1 MRLNFENSYFMN
13 KNSVIGII
21 LIVVIF
27 IGWFYWITP
36 SKEERERIQH
46 RQDSIAQANRARE
59 LEEKQRFNAAEQE
72 MQTAVYQSDSNVE
85 TDAQLQ
91 DIYGAFS
98 TVVKG
103 EEQIFTIEND
113 VLKMTLSSKGAYVKT
128 VELKGYKTWDGD
140 SLIGFDANTSKF
152 NIAFSSINGNGNSI
166 PSNTRD
172 FYFTPYING
181 QIYEGDN
188 TIVVEDNPLIFS
200 FRANIAD
207 GNGELNPEK
216 YIEFA
221 YTVSKD
227 EYMVDFD
234 VKTVNM
240 KNVIKSNT
248 EFVTIDWYADIL
260 KQEKAVDRYNGS
272 NVYYKFMNDDVE
284 SLSGNRG
291 GEKDGEEILNSNLK
305 WRSFKQRFFSYS
317 LISKDHFN
325 SAMLGMKTDFRKN
338 NPRYLK
344 SMYASI
350 EVPFKG
356 YEETNVIPM
365 QYYFGP
371 NSLKIMDKY
380 DIGLDKQ
387 IPLGGKLVGWINR
400 YIVVNVFDWL
410 GSYGW
415 NYGIVILVLTI
426 IIKLC
431 LMPFA
436 YKSYQS
442 TAKMRVLKPEIEE
455 INAKYPKEEDNMKK
469 QQAIMDLYKKAGAS
483 PTSGC
488 LPMLLQLPIL
498 WAVFRFF
505 PSSIELRQQP
515 FLWADDLS
523 TYDSVLDLSFNIPF
537 YGDHVSLFTLLMTV
551 TTILYTYINNKQMAA
566 TNQQG
571 MKGMKVMMYIMPIM
585 FLGLFN
591 SYSAGLSYYYMLVN
605 IITFI
610 QMYLF
615 RVFTDEEKLRKKI
628 ELAKQKPVKKSRFQK
643 RLEEM
648 QKQQQQMQ
656 RRK

>member
-1 MRLNFENSYFMN
+1 MN
-13 KNSVIGII
+13 KNSIIGII
-21 LIVVIF
+21 LI
-27 IGWFYWITP
+27 IGILVGWTIWVTP
-36 SKEERERIQH
+36 SKEEIARQREI
-46 RQDSIAQANRARE
+46 QDSIYQVNRARYI
-59 LEEKQRFNAAEQE
+59 QDSIRFVEAQNAAEQQLMAQPE
-72 MQTAVYQSDSNVE
+72 NGVASDAVMRDKYGVFATTA
-85 TDAQLQ
+85 T
-91 DIYGAFS
+91 
-98 TVVKG
+98 G
-103 EEQIFTIEND
+103 EEKLYTIEND
-113 VLKMTLSSKGAYVKT
+113 VLKMTLTTKGAFVKT
-128 VELKGYKTWDGD
+128 VELKDYKTWD
-140 SLIGFDANTSKF
+140 SLPLVGFDENTSKF
-152 NIAFSSINGNGNSI
+152 NLSFFASNRNINTI
-166 PSNTRD
+166 D
-172 FYFTPYING
+172 LFFTPYLNNY
-181 QIYEGDN
+181 QYDGDEN
-188 TIVVEDNPLIFS
+188 IVVGEKPLVFS
-200 FRANIAD
+200 MRAYSD
-207 GNGELNPEK
+207 DLTDVLNPNQ
-216 YIEFA
+216 YIEFT
-221 YTVSKD
+221 YTITKD
-227 EYMVDFD
+227 EYMIDFD

-240 KNVIKSNT
+240 KNIIASNT
-248 EFVTIDWYADIL
+248 NFVTIDWYVDLL

-272 NVYYKFMNDDVE
+272 NVYYKFLSDDVE
-284 SLSGNRG
+284 SLSGDRG
-291 GEKDGEEILNSNLK
+291 GEKDGEKDLRANLK
-305 WRSFKQRFFSYS
+305 WLSFKQRFFSYS
-317 LISKDHFN
+317 LIAKDNFN
-325 SAMLGMKTDFRKN
+325 SAVVGLKTDVRSK

-344 SMYASI
+344 TMYATI
-350 EVPFKG
+350 DVPFDAFQDNN
-356 YEETNVIPM
+356 TMAM

-442 TAKMRVLKPEIEE
+442 TAKMRVLKPEIDE
-455 INAKYPKEEDNMKK
+455 INAKFPNEADNMKK
-469 QQAIMDLYKKAGAS
+469 QQAVMDLYKKAGAS

-523 TYDSVLDLSFNIPF
+523 TYDSILDLGFNIPF

-571 MKGMKVMMYIMPIM
+571 MKGMKVMMYLMPIM

-615 RVFTDEEKLRKKI
+615 RVFTDEDKLRKKI

-648 QKQQQQMQ
+648 QKQQQQAQ
-656 RRK
+656 RKR

>member
-1 MRLNFENSYFMN
+1 MN

-21 LIVVIF
+21 LIIGIF
-27 IGWFYWITP
+27 VGWFIWMTP
-36 SKEERERIQH
+36 SKEEIERQQH
-46 RQDSIAQANRARE
+46 IQDSIANVNRQRAFEEQKRIMEEAETAAQA
-59 LEEKQRFNAAEQE
+59 
-72 MQTAVYQSDSNVE
+72 AVYQADDTEITDS
-85 TDAQLQ
+85 QLR
-91 DIYGAFS
+91 DRYGVFTSVAR
-98 TVVKG
+98 G
-103 EEQIFTIEND
+103 EEQVFTVEND
-113 VLKMTLSSKGAYVKT
+113 VLKMTMSSKGAYVKT
-128 VELKGYKTWDGD
+128 VELKDYKTWD
-140 SLIGFDANTSKF
+140 SLPLIGFDENTTQFNISFFAANRAINTS
-152 NIAFSSINGNGNSI
+152 
-166 PSNTRD
+166 D
-172 FYFTPYING
+172 LYFTPYVNG
-181 QIYEGDN
+181 QAYEGDN
-188 TIVVEDNPLIFS
+188 SIVVGDNPLTIS
-200 FRANIAD
+200 FRANVD
-207 GNGELNPEK
+207 DNVGVLNPDE
-216 YIEFA
+216 YIEFE
-221 YTVSKD
+221 YIVPKD
-227 EYMVDFD
+227 EYMVDFV

-240 KNVIKSNT
+240 RNVIASNT
-248 EFVTIDWYADIL
+248 NFITIDWYADIL

-272 NVYYKFMNDDVE
+272 NVYYKFVNDDVE

-291 GEKDGEEILNSNLK
+291 GEKDGEQALNSNLK
-305 WRSFKQRFFSYS
+305 WISFKQRFFSYS
-317 LISKDHFN
+317 LIAKENFN
-325 SAMLGMKTDFRKN
+325 SGSIGMKADYKKS

-344 SMYASI
+344 TMYASV
-350 EVPFKG
+350 EVPFQG
-356 YEETNVIPM
+356 FEPTNVMPM
-365 QYYFGP
+365 QFYFGP
-371 NSLKIMDKY
+371 NSLKVMDRY

-442 TAKMRVLKPEIEE
+442 TAKMRVLKPEIDE
-455 INAKYPKEEDNMKK
+455 INAKFPDEKDNMKK
-469 QQAIMDLYKKAGAS
+469 QQAVMDLYKKAGAS

-523 TYDSVLDLSFNIPF
+523 TYDSILDLGFTIPF

-571 MKGMKVMMYIMPIM
+571 MKGMKVMMYLMPIM

-591 SYSAGLSYYYMLVN
+591 NYAAGLSYYYMLVN

-615 RVFTDEEKLRKKI
+615 RVFTDEDKLRKKI
-628 ELAKQKPVKKSRFQK
+628 ELAKQRPVKKSAFQK

-648 QKQQQQMQ
+648 QKQQQQAQ
-656 RRK
+656 RKR

>member
-1 MRLNFENSYFMN
+1 MN

-21 LIVVIF
+21 LI
-27 IGWFYWITP
+27 IGILVGWSIWMTP
-36 SKEERERIQH
+36 SKEEIARQREY
-46 RQDSIAQANRARE
+46 QDSIYRANRERYIKDSIRFVEA
-59 LEEKQRFNAAEQE
+59 QRAAEQQE
-72 MQTAVYQSDSNVE
+72 V
-85 TDAQLQ
+85 AQLGNNEMS
-91 DIYGAFS
+91 DAVMRDKYGVFA
-98 TVVKG
+98 TTATG
-103 EEQIFTIEND
+103 EEHIYTIEND
-113 VLKMTLSSKGAYVKT
+113 VMKMTLTSKGAFVKT
-128 VELKGYKTWDGD
+128 VELKDYKTWD
-140 SLIGFDANTSKF
+140 SLALISFDENTTKF
-152 NIAFSSINGNGNSI
+152 NLSFFASNRNINTI
-166 PSNTRD
+166 D
-172 FYFTPYING
+172 LYFTPYLNN
-181 QIYEGDN
+181 YPYDGDEN
-188 TIVVEDNPLIFS
+188 IVVKDQPVSLT
-200 FRANIAD
+200 FRAFAD
-207 GNGELNPEK
+207 DLTDQLNQNQ
-216 YIEFA
+216 YIEFT

-240 KNVIKSNT
+240 KNLIASNT
-248 EFVTIDWYADIL
+248 NFVTIDWYVDLL

-272 NVYYKFMNDDVE
+272 NVYYKFISDDVE
-284 SLSGNRG
+284 SISGNRG
-291 GEKDGEEILNSNLK
+291 GEKDGEKDLRANLK
-305 WRSFKQRFFSYS
+305 WLSFKQRFFSYA
-317 LISKDHFN
+317 LIAKENFS
-325 SAMLGMKTDFRKN
+325 SAVIGMKTEMRQQ

-344 SMYASI
+344 TMYATVD
-350 EVPFKG
+350 VPFDAFQ
-356 YEETNVIPM
+356 ETNDMPM
-365 QYYFGP
+365 QFYFGP
-371 NSLKIMDKY
+371 NSLKIMDRY
-380 DIGLDKQ
+380 DLDLDKQ

-400 YIVVNVFDWL
+400 YIVVNVFNWL

-415 NYGIVILVLTI
+415 NYGIVILVLTV
-426 IIKLC
+426 IIKLA

-442 TAKMRVLKPEIEE
+442 TAKMRVLKPEIDE
-455 INAKYPKEEDNMKK
+455 INAKYPDERDNMKK

-483 PTSGC
+483 PTAGC

-498 WAVFRFF
+498 WAIFRFF

-523 TYDSVLDLSFNIPF
+523 TYDSILDLGFNIPF

-605 IITFI
+605 IITFL

-615 RVFTDEEKLRKKI
+615 RVFLDDEKLRKKI
-628 ELAKQKPVKKSRFQK
+628 EMAKQKPVKKSGFQK
-643 RLEEM
+643 RLEEL

>member
-1 MRLNFENSYFMN
+1 MN

-21 LIVVIF
+21 LIIGIF
-27 IGWFYWITP
+27 VGWFIWMTP
-36 SKEERERIQH
+36 SKEEIERQQH
-46 RQDSIAQANRARE
+46 IQDSIANVNRQRAFEEQQRIMEEAEAAQA
-59 LEEKQRFNAAEQE
+59 
-72 MQTAVYQSDSNVE
+72 AVYQADNTEITDS
-85 TDAQLQ
+85 QLR
-91 DIYGAFS
+91 DRYGVFTSVAR
-98 TVVKG
+98 G
-103 EEQIFTIEND
+103 EEQVFTVEND
-113 VLKMTLSSKGAYVKT
+113 VLKMTMSSKGAYVKT
-128 VELKGYKTWDGD
+128 VELKDYKTWD
-140 SLIGFDANTSKF
+140 SLPLIGFDENTTQFNMSFFAANRAINTSEL
-152 NIAFSSINGNGNSI
+152 
-166 PSNTRD
+166 
-172 FYFTPYING
+172 YFTPYVNG
-181 QIYEGDN
+181 QVYEGEN
-188 TIVVEDNPLIFS
+188 AIVVDDNPLTIS
-200 FRANIAD
+200 FRANVD
-207 GNGELNPEK
+207 DNVGVLNPDE
-216 YIEFA
+216 YIEFE
-221 YTVSKD
+221 YIVPKD
-227 EYMVDFD
+227 EYMVDFV

-240 KNVIKSNT
+240 RNVIASNT
-248 EFVTIDWYADIL
+248 NFITIDWNADIL
-260 KQEKAVDRYNGS
+260 QQEKAVDRYNGS
-272 NVYYKFMNDDVE
+272 NVYYKFLNDDVE

-291 GEKDGEEILNSNLK
+291 GEKDGEKALNSNLK
-305 WRSFKQRFFSYS
+305 WISFKQRFFSYS
-317 LISKDHFN
+317 LIAKENFN
-325 SAMLGMKTDFRKN
+325 SGVIGMKADYKKS

-344 SMYASI
+344 TMYTNV
-350 EVPFKG
+350 EVPFQG
-356 YEETNVIPM
+356 FEPTNVMPM
-365 QYYFGP
+365 QFYFGP
-371 NSLKIMDKY
+371 NSLKVMDKY

-442 TAKMRVLKPEIEE
+442 TAKMRVLKPEIDE
-455 INAKYPKEEDNMKK
+455 INAKFPDEKDNMKK
-469 QQAIMDLYKKAGAS
+469 QQAVMDLYKRAGAS

-488 LPMLLQLPIL
+488 LPTLLQLPIL

-523 TYDSVLDLSFNIPF
+523 TYDSILDLGFTIPF

-551 TTILYTYINNKQMAA
+551 TTIIYTYINNKQMAA

-571 MKGMKVMMYIMPIM
+571 MKGMKVMLYIMPIM

-605 IITFI
+605 VITFI

-615 RVFTDEEKLRKKI
+615 RVFTDEDKLRKKI
-628 ELAKQKPVKKSRFQK
+628 ELAKQRPVKKSAFQK

-648 QKQQQQMQ
+648 QKQQQQAQ
-656 RRK
+656 RRR

>member
-1 MRLNFENSYFMN
+1 MN

-21 LIVVIF
+21 LIIGIF
-27 IGWFYWITP
+27 VGWFIWMTP
-36 SKEERERIQH
+36 SKEEIERQQH
-46 RQDSIAQANRARE
+46 IQDSIANVNRQRA
-59 LEEKQRFNAAEQE
+59 LEEQQRIMQEAEAAQA
-72 MQTAVYQSDSNVE
+72 AVYQTDDTEMSDS
-85 TDAQLQ
+85 QLR
-91 DIYGAFS
+91 DRYGVFAS
-98 TVVKG
+98 VATG
-103 EEQIFTIEND
+103 EEQVFTVEND
-113 VLKMTLSSKGAYVKT
+113 VLKMTMSSKGAYVKT
-128 VELKGYKTWDGD
+128 VELKDYKTWD
-140 SLIGFDANTSKF
+140 SLPLIGFDENTTQFNMTFFAANRAINTS
-152 NIAFSSINGNGNSI
+152 
-166 PSNTRD
+166 D
-172 FYFTPYING
+172 LYFTPYVNG
-181 QIYEGDN
+181 QVYEGEN
-188 TIVVEDNPLIFS
+188 AIVVGDNPLTIS
-200 FRANIAD
+200 FRANVD
-207 GNGELNPEK
+207 DNVGVLNPDE
-216 YIEFA
+216 YIEFE
-221 YTVSKD
+221 YIVPKD
-227 EYMVDFD
+227 EYMVDFV

-240 KNVIKSNT
+240 RNVIASNT
-248 EFVTIDWYADIL
+248 NFITIDWYADIL
-260 KQEKAVDRYNGS
+260 QQEKAVDRYNGS
-272 NVYYKFMNDDVE
+272 NVYYKFVNDDVE
-284 SLSGNRG
+284 SLSGDRG
-291 GEKDGEEILNSNLK
+291 GEKDGEQALNSNLK
-305 WRSFKQRFFSYS
+305 WISFKQRFFSYS
-317 LISKDHFN
+317 LIAKENFN
-325 SAMLGMKTDFRKN
+325 SGSIGMKADYRKS

-344 SMYASI
+344 TMYASV
-350 EVPFKG
+350 EVPFQG
-356 YEETNVIPM
+356 FEPTNVMPM
-365 QYYFGP
+365 QFYFGP
-371 NSLKIMDKY
+371 NSLKVMDRY

-442 TAKMRVLKPEIEE
+442 TAKMRVLKPEIDE
-455 INAKYPKEEDNMKK
+455 INAKFPDEKDNMKK
-469 QQAIMDLYKKAGAS
+469 QQAVMDLYKKAGAS

-523 TYDSVLDLSFNIPF
+523 TYDSILDLGFTIPF

-615 RVFTDEEKLRKKI
+615 RVFTDEDKLRKKI
-628 ELAKQKPVKKSRFQK
+628 ELAKQRPVKKSAFQK
-643 RLEEM
+643 RLEEL
-648 QKQQQQMQ
+648 QKQQQQTQ
-656 RRK
+656 RKR

>member
-1 MRLNFENSYFMN
+1 MFEKIFFMN
-13 KNSVIGII
+13 KNSIIGIVLIIGI
-21 LIVVIF
+21 LV
-27 IGWFYWITP
+27 GWSIWVTP
-36 SKEERERIQH
+36 SKEEIARQREI
-46 RQDSIAQANRARE
+46 QDSIYQANRARYIADSI
-59 LEEKQRFNAAEQE
+59 RFMEAQKAAEQQLSTQSE
-72 MQTAVYQSDSNVE
+72 TNVASDAVMRDKYGVFTTTA
-85 TDAQLQ
+85 
-91 DIYGAFS
+91 
-98 TVVKG
+98 KG
-103 EEQIFTIEND
+103 EEQLCTIEND
-113 VLKMTLSSKGAYVKT
+113 VLKMTLTTKGAYVKT
-128 VELKGYKTWDGD
+128 VELKDYKTWD
-140 SLIGFDANTSKF
+140 SLPLIGFDENTSKF
-152 NIAFSSINGNGNSI
+152 NLSFFA
-166 PSNTRD
+166 SNRNVNTID
-172 FYFTPYING
+172 LFFTPYLNN
-181 QIYEGDN
+181 YPYDGDGK
-188 TIVVEDNPLIFS
+188 IVVGEKPVVLS
-200 FRANIAD
+200 FRAYSD
-207 GNGELNPEK
+207 DLTDVLNPNQ
-216 YIEFA
+216 YIEFT
-221 YTVSKD
+221 YTITKD

-240 KNVIKSNT
+240 KNIIASNT
-248 EFVTIDWYADIL
+248 NFITIDWYVDLL

-272 NVYYKFMNDDVE
+272 NVYYKFLSDDVE
-284 SLSGNRG
+284 SLSGDRG
-291 GEKDGEEILNSNLK
+291 GEKDGEKDLRANLK
-305 WRSFKQRFFSYS
+305 WLSFKQRFFSYS
-317 LISKDHFN
+317 LIAKDYFN
-325 SAMLGMKTDFRKN
+325 SAIVGLKTDVRST

-344 SMYASI
+344 TMYAAVD
-350 EVPFKG
+350 VPFDAFQ
-356 YEETNVIPM
+356 ENNTLAM
-365 QYYFGP
+365 QFYFGP

-380 DIGLDKQ
+380 DLDLDKQ

-426 IIKLC
+426 IIKLA

-442 TAKMRVLKPEIEE
+442 TAKMRVLKPEIDE
-455 INAKYPKEEDNMKK
+455 INAKYPDEKDNMKK
-469 QQAIMDLYKKAGAS
+469 QQAVMDLYKKAGAS

-523 TYDSVLDLSFNIPF
+523 TYDSILDLGFNIPF

-615 RVFTDEEKLRKKI
+615 RVFTDEDKLRKKI
-628 ELAKQKPVKKSRFQK
+628 ELAKQRPVKKSRFQK

-648 QKQQQQMQ
+648 QKQQQQAQ
-656 RRK
+656 RKR

>member
-1 MRLNFENSYFMN
+1 MN

-21 LIVVIF
+21 LIIGIF
-27 IGWFYWITP
+27 VGWFIWMTP
-36 SKEERERIQH
+36 SKEEIERQQH
-46 RQDSIAQANRARE
+46 IQDSIANVNRQRAFEEQKRIMEEAEAAAQA
-59 LEEKQRFNAAEQE
+59 
-72 MQTAVYQSDSNVE
+72 AVYQADDTEITDS
-85 TDAQLQ
+85 QLR
-91 DIYGAFS
+91 DRYGVFTSVAR
-98 TVVKG
+98 G
-103 EEQIFTIEND
+103 EEQVFTVEND
-113 VLKMTLSSKGAYVKT
+113 VLKMTMSSKGAYVKT
-128 VELKGYKTWDGD
+128 VELKDYKTWD
-140 SLIGFDANTSKF
+140 SLPLIGFDENTTQFNMSFFAANRAINTS
-152 NIAFSSINGNGNSI
+152 
-166 PSNTRD
+166 D
-172 FYFTPYING
+172 LYFTPYVNG
-181 QIYEGDN
+181 QAYEGDN
-188 TIVVEDNPLIFS
+188 AIVVGDNPLTIS
-200 FRANIAD
+200 FRANVD
-207 GNGELNPEK
+207 DNVGVLNPDE
-216 YIEFA
+216 YIEFE
-221 YTVSKD
+221 YIVPKD
-227 EYMVDFD
+227 EYMVDFV

-240 KNVIKSNT
+240 RNVIASNT
-248 EFVTIDWYADIL
+248 NFITIDWCADIL

-272 NVYYKFMNDDVE
+272 NVYYKFVNDDVE

-291 GEKDGEEILNSNLK
+291 GEKDGEQALNSNLK
-305 WRSFKQRFFSYS
+305 WISFKQRFFSYS
-317 LISKDHFN
+317 LIAKENFN
-325 SAMLGMKTDFRKN
+325 SGSIGMKADYKKS

-344 SMYASI
+344 TMYASV
-350 EVPFKG
+350 EVPFQG
-356 YEETNVIPM
+356 FEPTNVMPM
-365 QYYFGP
+365 QFYFGP
-371 NSLKIMDKY
+371 NSLKVMDKY

-442 TAKMRVLKPEIEE
+442 TAKMRVLKPEIDE
-455 INAKYPKEEDNMKK
+455 INAKFPDEKDNMKK
-469 QQAIMDLYKKAGAS
+469 QQAVMDLYKKAGAS

-523 TYDSVLDLSFNIPF
+523 TYDSILDLGFTIPF

-571 MKGMKVMMYIMPIM
+571 MKGMKVMMYLMPIM

-591 SYSAGLSYYYMLVN
+591 DYAAGLSYYYMLVN

-615 RVFTDEEKLRKKI
+615 RVFTDEDKLRKKI
-628 ELAKQKPVKKSRFQK
+628 ELAKQRPVKKSAFQK

-648 QKQQQQMQ
+648 QKQQQQAQ
-656 RRK
+656 RRR

>member
-1 MRLNFENSYFMN
+1 MFENFFFMN
-13 KNSVIGII
+13 KNSIIGIVLIIGI
-21 LIVVIF
+21 LV
-27 IGWFYWITP
+27 GWSIWVTP
-36 SKEERERIQH
+36 SKEEIARQREI
-46 RQDSIAQANRARE
+46 QDSIYQANRARYIADSILFME
-59 LEEKQRFNAAEQE
+59 AQKAAEQQLSTQSE
-72 MQTAVYQSDSNVE
+72 TNVASDAVMRDKYGVFTTTA
-85 TDAQLQ
+85 
-91 DIYGAFS
+91 
-98 TVVKG
+98 KG
-103 EEQIFTIEND
+103 EEQLYTIEND
-113 VLKMTLSSKGAYVKT
+113 VLKMTLTTKGAYVKT
-128 VELKGYKTWDGD
+128 VELKDYKTWD
-140 SLIGFDANTSKF
+140 SLPLIGFDENTSKF
-152 NIAFSSINGNGNSI
+152 NLSFFA
-166 PSNTRD
+166 SNRNVNTID
-172 FYFTPYING
+172 LFFTPYLNN
-181 QIYEGDN
+181 YPYDGDGK
-188 TIVVEDNPLIFS
+188 IVVGEKPVVLS
-200 FRANIAD
+200 FRAYSD
-207 GNGELNPEK
+207 DLTDVLNPNQ
-216 YIEFA
+216 YIEFT
-221 YTVSKD
+221 YTITKD

-240 KNVIKSNT
+240 KNIIASNT
-248 EFVTIDWYADIL
+248 NFITIDWYVDLL

-272 NVYYKFMNDDVE
+272 NVYYKFLSDDVE
-284 SLSGNRG
+284 SLSGDRG
-291 GEKDGEEILNSNLK
+291 GEKDGEKDLRANLK
-305 WRSFKQRFFSYS
+305 WLSFKQRFFSYS
-317 LISKDHFN
+317 LIAKDYFN
-325 SAMLGMKTDFRKN
+325 SAIVGLKTDVRST

-344 SMYASI
+344 TMYAAVD
-350 EVPFKG
+350 VPFDAFQ
-356 YEETNVIPM
+356 ENNTLAM
-365 QYYFGP
+365 QFYYGP

-380 DIGLDKQ
+380 DLDLDKQ

-426 IIKLC
+426 IIKLA

-442 TAKMRVLKPEIEE
+442 TAKMRVLKPEIDE
-455 INAKYPKEEDNMKK
+455 INAKYPDEKDNMKK
-469 QQAIMDLYKKAGAS
+469 QQAVMDLYKKAGAS

-523 TYDSVLDLSFNIPF
+523 TYDSILDLGFNIPF

-615 RVFTDEEKLRKKI
+615 RVFTDEDKLRKKI
-628 ELAKQKPVKKSRFQK
+628 ELAKQRPVKKSRFQK

-648 QKQQQQMQ
+648 QKQQQQAQ
-656 RRK
+656 RKR

>member
-1 MRLNFENSYFMN
+1 MN

-21 LIVVIF
+21 LI
-27 IGWFYWITP
+27 IGILVGWSIWMTP
-36 SKEERERIQH
+36 SKEEIARQREY
-46 RQDSIAQANRARE
+46 QDSIYRANRERYIKDSIRFVEA
-59 LEEKQRFNAAEQE
+59 QRAAEQQE
-72 MQTAVYQSDSNVE
+72 V
-85 TDAQLQ
+85 AQLGNNEMS
-91 DIYGAFS
+91 DAVMRDKYGVFA
-98 TVVKG
+98 TTATG
-103 EEQIFTIEND
+103 EEHIYTIEND
-113 VLKMTLSSKGAYVKT
+113 VMKMTLTSKGAFVKT
-128 VELKGYKTWDGD
+128 VELKDYKTWD
-140 SLIGFDANTSKF
+140 SLALISFDENTTKF
-152 NIAFSSINGNGNSI
+152 NLSFFASNRNINTI
-166 PSNTRD
+166 D
-172 FYFTPYING
+172 LYFTPYLNN
-181 QIYEGDN
+181 YPYDGDEN
-188 TIVVEDNPLIFS
+188 IVVKDQPVSLT
-200 FRANIAD
+200 FRAFAD
-207 GNGELNPEK
+207 DLTDQLNQNQ
-216 YIEFA
+216 YIEFT

-240 KNVIKSNT
+240 KNVIASNT
-248 EFVTIDWYADIL
+248 NFVTLDWYVDLL

-272 NVYYKFMNDDVE
+272 NVYYKFISDDVE
-284 SLSGNRG
+284 SISGNRG
-291 GEKDGEEILNSNLK
+291 GEKDGEKDLRANLK
-305 WRSFKQRFFSYS
+305 WLSFKQRFFSYA
-317 LISKDHFN
+317 LIAKENFS
-325 SAMLGMKTDFRKN
+325 SAVIGMKTEMRQQ

-344 SMYASI
+344 TMYATVD
-350 EVPFKG
+350 VPFDAFQ
-356 YEETNVIPM
+356 ETNDMPM
-365 QYYFGP
+365 QFYFGP
-371 NSLKIMDKY
+371 NSLKIMDRY
-380 DIGLDKQ
+380 DLDLDKQ

-400 YIVVNVFDWL
+400 YIVVNVFNWL

-415 NYGIVILVLTI
+415 NYGIVILVLTV
-426 IIKLC
+426 IIKLA

-442 TAKMRVLKPEIEE
+442 TAKMRVLKPEIDE
-455 INAKYPKEEDNMKK
+455 INAKYPDERDNMKK

-483 PTSGC
+483 PTAGC

-498 WAVFRFF
+498 WAIFRFF

-523 TYDSVLDLSFNIPF
+523 TYDSILDLGFNIPF

-605 IITFI
+605 IITFL

-615 RVFTDEEKLRKKI
+615 RVFLDDEKLRKKI
-628 ELAKQKPVKKSRFQK
+628 EMAKQKPVKKSGFQK
-643 RLEEM
+643 RLEEL

>member
-1 MRLNFENSYFMN
+1 MN

-21 LIVVIF
+21 LIIGIF
-27 IGWFYWITP
+27 VGWFIWMTP
-36 SKEERERIQH
+36 SKEEIERQQH
-46 RQDSIAQANRARE
+46 IQDSIANVNRQRAFEEQQRIMEEAEAAQA
-59 LEEKQRFNAAEQE
+59 
-72 MQTAVYQSDSNVE
+72 AVYQADDTEMSDS
-85 TDAQLQ
+85 QLR
-91 DIYGAFS
+91 DRYGVFTSVAR
-98 TVVKG
+98 G
-103 EEQIFTIEND
+103 EEQVFTVEND
-113 VLKMTLSSKGAYVKT
+113 VLKMTMSSKGAYVKT
-128 VELKGYKTWDGD
+128 VELKDYKTWD
-140 SLIGFDANTSKF
+140 SLPLIGFDENTTQFNMSFFASNRAINTS
-152 NIAFSSINGNGNSI
+152 
-166 PSNTRD
+166 D
-172 FYFTPYING
+172 LYFTPYVNG
-181 QIYEGDN
+181 QAYEGDN
-188 TIVVEDNPLIFS
+188 SIVVGDNPLTIS
-200 FRANIAD
+200 FRANVD
-207 GNGELNPEK
+207 DNVGVLNPDE
-216 YIEFA
+216 YVEFE
-221 YTVSKD
+221 YVVPKD
-227 EYMVDFD
+227 EYMVDFV

-240 KNVIKSNT
+240 RNVIASNT
-248 EFVTIDWYADIL
+248 NFITIDWYADIL

-272 NVYYKFMNDDVE
+272 NVYYKFVNDDVE

-291 GEKDGEEILNSNLK
+291 GEKDGEQALNSNLK
-305 WRSFKQRFFSYS
+305 WISFKQRFFSYS
-317 LISKDHFN
+317 LIAKENFN
-325 SAMLGMKTDFRKN
+325 SGSIGMKADYKKS

-344 SMYASI
+344 TMYASV
-350 EVPFKG
+350 EVPFQG
-356 YEETNVIPM
+356 FEPTNVMPM
-365 QYYFGP
+365 QFYFGP
-371 NSLKIMDKY
+371 NSLKVMDRY

-442 TAKMRVLKPEIEE
+442 TAKMRVLKPEIDE
-455 INAKYPKEEDNMKK
+455 INAKFPDEKDNMKK
-469 QQAIMDLYKKAGAS
+469 QQAVMDLYKKAGAS

-523 TYDSVLDLSFNIPF
+523 TYDSILDLGFTIPF

-615 RVFTDEEKLRKKI
+615 RVFTDEDKLRKKI
-628 ELAKQKPVKKSRFQK
+628 ELAKQRPVKKSAFQK

-648 QKQQQQMQ
+648 QKQQQQAQ
-656 RRK
+656 RRR

>member
-1 MRLNFENSYFMN
+1 MN
-13 KNSVIGII
+13 KNSIIGII
-21 LIVVIF
+21 LI
-27 IGWFYWITP
+27 IGILVGWTIWVTP
-36 SKEERERIQH
+36 SKEEIARQREI
-46 RQDSIAQANRARE
+46 QDSIYQVNRARYI
-59 LEEKQRFNAAEQE
+59 QDSIRFVEAQNAAEQQLMAQPE
-72 MQTAVYQSDSNVE
+72 NGVASDAVMRDKYGVFATTA
-85 TDAQLQ
+85 T
-91 DIYGAFS
+91 
-98 TVVKG
+98 G
-103 EEQIFTIEND
+103 EEKLYTIEND
-113 VLKMTLSSKGAYVKT
+113 VLKMTLTTKGAFVKT
-128 VELKGYKTWDGD
+128 VELKDYKTWD
-140 SLIGFDANTSKF
+140 SLPLIGFDENTSKF
-152 NIAFSSINGNGNSI
+152 NLSFFASNRNINTI
-166 PSNTRD
+166 D
-172 FYFTPYING
+172 LFFTPYLNNY
-181 QIYEGDN
+181 QYDGDEN
-188 TIVVEDNPLIFS
+188 IVVGEKPLVFSMRAYSDNLT
-200 FRANIAD
+200 D
-207 GNGELNPEK
+207 VLNPNQ
-216 YIEFA
+216 YIEFT
-221 YTVSKD
+221 YTVTKD
-227 EYMVDFD
+227 EYMIDFD

-240 KNVIKSNT
+240 KNIIASNT
-248 EFVTIDWYADIL
+248 NFVTIDWYVDLL

-272 NVYYKFMNDDVE
+272 NVYYKFLSDDVE
-284 SLSGNRG
+284 SLSGDRG
-291 GEKDGEEILNSNLK
+291 GEKDGEKDLRANLK
-305 WRSFKQRFFSYS
+305 WLSFKQRFFSYS
-317 LISKDHFN
+317 LIAKDNFN
-325 SAMLGMKTDFRKN
+325 SAVVGLKTDVRSK

-344 SMYASI
+344 TMYATI
-350 EVPFKG
+350 DVPFDAFQDNN
-356 YEETNVIPM
+356 TMAM

-442 TAKMRVLKPEIEE
+442 TAKMRVLKPEIDE
-455 INAKYPKEEDNMKK
+455 INAKFPNEADNMKK
-469 QQAIMDLYKKAGAS
+469 QQAVMDLYKKAGAS

-523 TYDSVLDLSFNIPF
+523 TYDSILDLGFNIPF

-571 MKGMKVMMYIMPIM
+571 MKGMKVMMYLMPIM

-615 RVFTDEEKLRKKI
+615 RVFTDEDKLRKKI

-648 QKQQQQMQ
+648 QKQQQQAQ
-656 RRK
+656 RKR

>member
-1 MRLNFENSYFMN
+1 MN

-21 LIVVIF
+21 LIIGIF
-27 IGWFYWITP
+27 VGWFIWMTP
-36 SKEERERIQH
+36 SKEEMERQKQY
-46 RQDSIAQANRARE
+46 QDSIYQVNRARFIE
-59 LEEKQRFNAAEQE
+59 DSIRFVEAQKQSEQQLAQPENIEMSDDALRDRYGVFTSVATGEEK
-72 MQTAVYQSDSNVE
+72 VY
-85 TDAQLQ
+85 
-91 DIYGAFS
+91 
-98 TVVKG
+98 
-103 EEQIFTIEND
+103 TIEND
-113 VLKMTLSSKGAYVKT
+113 VLKMTMSSKGAYVKT
-128 VELKGYKTWDGD
+128 VELKDYKTWD
-140 SLIGFDANTSKF
+140 SLPLIGFDENTTQFNMSFFAANRAINTSEL
-152 NIAFSSINGNGNSI
+152 
-166 PSNTRD
+166 
-172 FYFTPYING
+172 YFTPYVNE
-181 QIYEGDN
+181 QVYEGEN
-188 TIVVEDNPLIFS
+188 AIVVGDNPLKIS
-200 FRANIAD
+200 FRANVD
-207 GNGELNPEK
+207 DNTGVLNPEE
-216 YIEFA
+216 YIEFE
-221 YTVSKD
+221 YIVPKD
-227 EYMVDFD
+227 EYMVDFV

-240 KNVIKSNT
+240 KNVIASNT
-248 EFVTIDWYADIL
+248 NFITIDWYADIL
-260 KQEKAVDRYNGS
+260 QQEKAVDRYNGS
-272 NVYYKFMNDDVE
+272 NVYYKFLNDDVE

-291 GEKDGEEILNSNLK
+291 GEKDGEKALNSNLK
-305 WRSFKQRFFSYS
+305 WISFKQRFFSYS
-317 LISKDHFN
+317 LIAQENFN
-325 SAMLGMKTDFRKN
+325 SGVIGMKSDYKKS

-344 SMYASI
+344 TMYASV
-350 EVPFKG
+350 EVPFQG
-356 YEETNVIPM
+356 FESTNVMPM
-365 QYYFGP
+365 QFFFGP
-371 NSLKIMDKY
+371 NSLKVMDKY

-415 NYGIVILVLTI
+415 NYGVVILVLTI

-442 TAKMRVLKPEIEE
+442 TAKMRVLKPEIDE
-455 INAKYPKEEDNMKK
+455 INAKFPDEKDNMKK
-469 QQAIMDLYKKAGAS
+469 QQAVMDLYKKAGAS

-523 TYDSVLDLSFNIPF
+523 TYDSILDLGFTIPF

-551 TTILYTYINNKQMAA
+551 TTIIYTYINNKQMAA

-571 MKGMKVMMYIMPIM
+571 MKGMKVMLYIMPIM

-615 RVFTDEEKLRKKI
+615 RVFTDEDKLRKKI
-628 ELAKQKPVKKSRFQK
+628 ELAKQRPVKKSAFQK

-648 QKQQQQMQ
+648 QKQQQQAQ